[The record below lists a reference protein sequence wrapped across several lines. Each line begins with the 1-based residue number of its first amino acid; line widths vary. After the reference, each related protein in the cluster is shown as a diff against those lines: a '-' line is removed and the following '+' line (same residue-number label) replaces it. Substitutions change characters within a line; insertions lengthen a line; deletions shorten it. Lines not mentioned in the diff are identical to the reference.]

1 MITFFFHLILT
12 NIVVSF
18 LVSFFVIFFGV
29 LRFGFLL
36 VYSVSFLGSVL
47 FLFFIS
53 FFYSDYYNRQID
65 FLFYLFPMIGSIVFI
80 SLLRFSERNKND
92 L

>member
-18 LVSFFVIFFGV
+18 LVSFFVVFFGV

-36 VYSVSFLGSVL
+36 VYFVSFLGSVL

-65 FLFYLFPMIGSIVFI
+65 FLFYLFPIIGSVVFV